1 MKKIMRTAAVAAS
14 FLAMAT
20 AANATEY
27 NINMFGASAQ
37 FLYWNDVAD
46 DFLAKPLTSNGLAC
60 TDVKQD
66 STTTKD
72 GIARG
77 TNCAGLPSLSDVIY
91 LRYSSRASADGPRAA
106 FGIDPDNTDTC
117 STLGYTDEFR
127 MMANETSVDWD
138 RATIA
143 GTNKCVDVTL
153 GASDCASESFVQK
166 STGKDIGYTLTG
178 AVKTYDMNAYP
189 TPGEADGLV
198 AHRPVVVPFAFFLNG
213 AANNSTVD
221 ALGNRVVGTGD
232 IKNLSRVQSVNL
244 MAGKVYNWSQFGA
257 GFPAKKAV
265 VCLRHAGSGT
275 HATLDMAVMRGDILL
290 GKVETWPT
298 LFSPNKPYFFFH
310 TGSSDLMK
318 CVNLNGAPP
327 AGTTLPAGYIVPT
340 TTNALA
346 VGYADA
352 DVNALNPITG
362 LYAYP
367 NSVVVSYEGVMPTK
381 VGITNGT
388 YSFWSQQWI
397 YENPADLNYA
407 TLAPIQQRMMDFA
420 ADPLNMPV
428 GKQAVWA
435 AATELKVIK
444 LSDTALPAMK

>member
-46 DFLAKPLTSNGLAC
+46 NFLAAAVTSNGLGCA
-60 TDVKQD
+60 DVKQD
-66 STTTKD
+66 STTAKD

-77 TNCAGLPSLSDVIY
+77 TNCAGLPATTDVIY

-138 RATIA
+138 KTTVA

-166 STGKDIGYTLTG
+166 TTGKDIGYTMVGT
-178 AVKTYDMNAYP
+178 VKTYDMLASP

-213 AANNSTVD
+213 QANNSALD

-232 IKNLSRVQSVNL
+232 IKNLSRVQIANL

-265 VCLRHAGSGT
+265 ICARHAGSGT
-275 HATLDMAVMRGDILL
+275 HATLDMAVMRGDVNLAS
-290 GKVETWPT
+290 VESWPT
-298 LFSPNKPYFFFH
+298 LFTPSKPYYFFH

-318 CVNLNGAPP
+318 CVNLNGVPP
-327 AGTTLPAGYIVPT
+327 TTIAGYTPPSMT
-340 TTNALA
+340 TALA

-352 DVNALNPITG
+352 DVNALNSITG
-362 LYAYP
+362 IYTYP
-367 NSVVVSYEGVMPTK
+367 NTVHVSYEGVMPTK

-397 YENPADLNYA
+397 YENPSDLNYA
-407 TLAPIQQRMMDFA
+407 TLAPIQQKMMDFA
-420 ADPLNMPV
+420 SDPANMPV
-428 GKQAVWA
+428 GKAAVWA
-435 AATELKVIK
+435 AASELKVIK
-444 LSDTALPAMK
+444 ASDTALPLLK